1 MVWWLGKGFCGLCGG
16 SCLAAGAV
24 VRGCSSGGG
33 ELELVAVAN
42 AA

>member
-1 MVWWLGKGFCGLCGG
+1 MVWWLGRGLRGLCGG

-33 ELELVAVAN
+33 VELVAVAN